1 MFNYKNEGYTI
12 TIPLPDGK
20 YDVVCTY
27 IHDQELDQYKVSM
40 WLHWD
45 TIDDRFKID
54 EQEIGTQYIESTKKT
69 IKTDICKMVEKLYNN
84 GRLDKYMNLYQYTY
98 DCFDIGND
106 TVESNRA
113 MVEYYDEN

>member
-1 MFNYKNEGYTI
+1 
-12 TIPLPDGK
+12 
-20 YDVVCTY
+20 
-27 IHDQELDQYKVSM
+27 M

-54 EQEIGTQYIESTKKT
+54 AQEIGMQYVESTKKT
-69 IKTDICKMVEKLYNN
+69 IKTDICKLVEKLYNN
-84 GRLDKYMNLYQYTY
+84 GRLNKYMNLYQYTY

-106 TVESNRA
+106 SVESNRA

>member
-40 WLHWD
+40 WLH
-45 TIDDRFKID
+45 
-54 EQEIGTQYIESTKKT
+54 
-69 IKTDICKMVEKLYNN
+69 
-84 GRLDKYMNLYQYTY
+84 
-98 DCFDIGND
+98 
-106 TVESNRA
+106 
-113 MVEYYDEN
+113 